1 MGPSLSPLGRGA
13 FRLLPLPSG
22 ERVGVRGLF
31 ALALALLLA
40 TPAVAQDFYRG
51 KNLDLFIGF
60 GVGGTYDLY
69 ARTLAKSLGRHIPGE
84 PTVVPRNMPGAG
96 GLTAA
101 NYMAKVAAHDG
112 TALAVTSQTIAIDQL
127 FHVSGVNY
135 ETRDFLW
142 VGRIT
147 SAPTV
152 FFTWHTSATK
162 TLADARTR
170 ETTLGSS
177 GSGDTTDTP
186 RTLNTLAGTKFKLV
200 TGFRGS
206 NDVWLAVERGEVEGG
221 YALFG
226 DLKFRKADWLRDK
239 LVNLLFTVA
248 DRRDPDYPDL
258 PMSTEFAATEEG
270 KRILALF
277 AAPGG
282 VGRSVFTAPEVPADR
297 LALLRQAF
305 AETLKD
311 PEFQADAQRI
321 GLELDPM
328 SGEALQHYVAAL
340 MDTPADLIAK
350 AEAARRP

>member
-1 MGPSLSPLGRGA
+1 MRGWLG
-13 FRLLPLPSG
+13 ST
-22 ERVGVRGLF
+22 
-31 ALALALLLA
+31 LALLLFA
-40 TPAVAQDFYRG
+40 NAAAAEDFYRG
-51 KNLDLFIGF
+51 KNIDLYIGF

-101 NYMAKVAAHDG
+101 NYMAKVAPHDG
-112 TALAVTSQTIAIDQL
+112 SALAVTSQTLAIDQL
-127 FHVSGVNY
+127 FHVSGVSY

-142 VGRIT
+142 IGRIT

-152 FFTWHTSATK
+152 FFTWHTSPTK
-162 TLADARTR
+162 TIADARLR
-170 ETTLGSS
+170 ETTMGSS

-186 RTLNTLAGTKFKLV
+186 RALNSLAGTKFKLV
-200 TGFRGS
+200 MGYRGS

-221 YALFG
+221 YALFA

-248 DRRDPDYPDL
+248 DRRSADYPDL
-258 PMSTEFAATEEG
+258 PMSSELASTEEG
-270 KRILALF
+270 KHILGLF

-282 VGRSVFTAPEVPADR
+282 VGRSVFTTPGVPPDR
-297 LALLRQAF
+297 LALLRRAF
-305 AETLKD
+305 LETLKD
-311 PEFQADAQRI
+311 PEFLADAQRI
-321 GLELDPM
+321 GIELDPLG
-328 SGEALQHYVAAL
+328 GEALQQYVAGMMA
-340 MDTPADLIAK
+340 TPADLIAK